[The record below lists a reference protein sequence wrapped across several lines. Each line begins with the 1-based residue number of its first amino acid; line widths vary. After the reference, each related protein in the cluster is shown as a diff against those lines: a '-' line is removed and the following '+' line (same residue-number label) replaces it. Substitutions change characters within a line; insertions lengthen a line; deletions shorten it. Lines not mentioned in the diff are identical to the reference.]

1 MNSIAIL
8 ILFVGIVFLI
18 VGYNK
23 STNICPRP
31 RIQYRFLPRSFY
43 DEQLNPV
50 KVSDVFSSMF
60 SAPDSWLNRFNNLDD
75 ENIIQDYSQNYF
87 SVDGH
92 DAKGGGMNPIVA
104 NSLM

>member
-43 DEQLNPV
+43 DEQFNPV
-50 KVSDVFSSMF
+50 TVSDVFSSMF
-60 SAPDSWLNRFNNLDD
+60 SAPDSWLDRYNNINN
-75 ENIIQDYSQNYF
+75 ENNIQEFGQNYF
-87 SVDGH
+87 SVDGT
-92 DAKGGGMNPIVA
+92 DVKGAGMNPITA
-104 NSLM
+104 NSMI